1 MNKLFLYKK
10 TMEKKLKEDINK
22 NKNVINM
29 IWAWL
34 DQLVPLFCFIFF
46 VYFVLFQ
53 GDVLGVLF
61 LFGYFIYSK
70 LNYLETLYGG

>member
-34 DQLVPLFCFIFF
+34 DQLVPLFCFICF
-46 VYFVLFQ
+46 VYFGLIHRE
-53 GDVLGVLF
+53 VLGVLF

>member
-1 MNKLFLYKK
+1 
-10 TMEKKLKEDINK
+10 MEKKLKEDINK